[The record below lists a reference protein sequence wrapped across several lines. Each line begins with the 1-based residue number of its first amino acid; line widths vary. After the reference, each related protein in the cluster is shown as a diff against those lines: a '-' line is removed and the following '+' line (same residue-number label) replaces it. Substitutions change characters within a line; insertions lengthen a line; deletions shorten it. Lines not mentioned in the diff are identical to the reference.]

1 MKRILLICALLM
13 VSYAIAQE
21 PGPSVSAAA
30 STTRVAAG
38 SDLVSNTVSQTPSN
52 QTKAVLNARDYGVTC
67 SGTTDD
73 TTAIQNAINAA
84 CTFSTTPKTLILPD
98 RCAVKLSSTLMITH
112 CAGLTIDGEQSQGQ
126 ASISDSTGG
135 PATFLWYGRTGVPMI
150 TINQTR
156 DSIFKNFSMFPNA
169 SSNLVNGASG
179 CLLIDAIAPVT
190 GIVTNNSFED
200 LQCNNGSASS
210 RFIGFDVCPT
220 APGNCEA
227 QNFDR
232 ITIGCSYYTPTSI
245 TSNGVGIGYE
255 GTGGAEPYFEHIH
268 WIEETH
274 CSKGVDIEGGTGT
287 NVLDI
292 DGGLMGGNYTDLF
305 LNSGRNTS
313 WRHIRSENAIAQFVI
328 GTSSGSGAHDLTIEE
343 NSFSG
348 LTNGTTTIS
357 YPYSTT
363 GGIIRLIKNDW
374 DSNSTVIPFGPTG
387 RGAFVG
393 VLDSQDNTYPN
404 NVNCISAVFASAGTM
419 YSSLNDQPTGG
430 SCNYGGMHLGRPT
443 GSLRIDPTAFGNL
456 PSCASRIE
464 GMLKPVSDSKTD
476 TWGALITGGGS
487 HHVLAYCDGTNW
499 TVATK

>member
-1 MKRILLICALLM
+1 MANSLKSKTFLPHGTTGQGTGWQSHRGVFVNFKPSEFSLSITKLPEAAEAGARRLVLRMAARTEETMKRILLICALLTA
-13 VSYAIAQE
+13 SYAVAQE
-21 PGPSVSAAA
+21 PGPDVPAAA
-30 STTRVAAG
+30 STTRVASG
-38 SDLVSNTVSQTPSN
+38 SDSVSNGVSQTPAYQN
-52 QTKAVLNARDYGVTC
+52 KAVLNARDYGVTC

-73 TTAIQNAINAA
+73 TTAMQNAINAA
-84 CTFSTTPKTLILPD
+84 CTFSTTPKTLILPIG
-98 RCAVKLSSTLMITH
+98 CAVRLSSTLTIAH
-112 CAGLTIDGEQSQGQ
+112 CAGLTIDGGQSQGQ
-126 ASISDSTGG
+126 ASLGGGTGG
-135 PATFLWYGRTGVPMI
+135 PATFLWYGTTGVPMI

-169 SSNLVNGASG
+169 SSNRVNGASG

-200 LQCNNGSASS
+200 LQCNNGSANS
-210 RFIGFDVCPT
+210 RFIGFDICPT

-268 WIEETH
+268 WIEETY
-274 CSKGVDIEGGTGT
+274 CSKGIDIEGGTGT

-357 YPYSTT
+357 YPYNTT
-363 GGIIRLIKNDW
+363 GGIIRLKI
-374 DSNSTVIPFGPTG
+374 G
-387 RGAFVG
+387 RA
-393 VLDSQDNTYPN
+393 
-404 NVNCISAVFASAGTM
+404 
-419 YSSLNDQPTGG
+419 
-430 SCNYGGMHLGRPT
+430 
-443 GSLRIDPTAFGNL
+443 
-456 PSCASRIE
+456 
-464 GMLKPVSDSKTD
+464 
-476 TWGALITGGGS
+476 
-487 HHVLAYCDGTNW
+487 
-499 TVATK
+499 